1 MNKKNLYKFWR
12 RDFSFLIL
20 IIEIYDRRMDHGLIW
35 LLWRRMCY
43 RIFLFAPL
51 FDIFKSTMKF
61 KAHAVW
67 IHIFLIKIANFMV
80 MIIRCKLCK
89 LLKFTAIPK
98 FHSGFSFIHKRKK
111 KQTKKK
117 IETGG
122 LKCSLIFVTLYR
134 KGRCEVRDWI
144 GYFILLFCATII
156 SRLAKGNVI
165 SFLKSFIIL
174 MTLFDAFSVVFCVAL
189 SLCVCCISCMHIGR
203 HKTNFLNENEYF

>member
-98 FHSGFSFIHKRKK
+98 FYSGFSFIRKRKK
-111 KQTKKK
+111 GNEEENWNRWTEMQLNFRYIVSKRSMWS
-117 IETGG
+117 EG
-122 LKCSLIFVTLYR
+122 LNRIFYSLVLCNDYKPVGKRKCHFIFKEFYHSYDIVWR
-134 KGRCEVRDWI
+134 I
-144 GYFILLFCATII
+144 
-156 SRLAKGNVI
+156 
-165 SFLKSFIIL
+165 
-174 MTLFDAFSVVFCVAL
+174 
-189 SLCVCCISCMHIGR
+189 
-203 HKTNFLNENEYF
+203 

>member
-12 RDFSFLIL
+12 GDFSFLIL

-43 RIFLFAPL
+43 RILLFAPL
-51 FDIFKSTMKF
+51 FDIFKSTMKY

-67 IHIFLIKIANFMV
+67 INIFLIKIANFMV

-98 FHSGFSFIHKRKK
+98 FHSGFSFKK
-111 KQTKKK
+111 KT
-117 IETGG
+117 IEEENWNRWTEFQLNFRYIVSKRTMWSGG
-122 LKCSLIFVTLYR
+122 LNRVFYSLVLCNRLI
-134 KGRCEVRDWI
+134 
-144 GYFILLFCATII
+144 
-156 SRLAKGNVI
+156 RLAKGNVI